1 MVLNEE
7 QATEQLRVLVE
18 SLMPLPIIWEPLKN
32 IGDDYDVLEW
42 VRMDGNELCQGKK
55 EDFNLLL
62 GSPINYHVG
71 DYGRTILLVLGV
83 RVK

>member
-1 MVLNEE
+1 MNLNEE

-18 SLMPLPIIWEPLKN
+18 STTPLPIIWEPLKN
-32 IGDDYDVLEW
+32 IGDDYDVLEY
-42 VRMDGNELCQGKK
+42 VRNSEDLCQGKK

-83 RVK
+83 RIK

>member
-18 SLMPLPIIWEPLKN
+18 STTPLPIVWEPLKN
-32 IGDDYDVLEW
+32 IGDDYDVLEY
-42 VRMDGNELCQGKK
+42 VRNSEDLCQGKK

-83 RVK
+83 RIK